1 MTVVRSIC
9 ESIYELLQEIQL
21 ETQFNDPPE
30 MVEYSAIG
38 SGAEAAMEHLSPDYD
53 NHPTTARC
61 WRWDRHLLYKRMT
74 LA

>member
-1 MTVVRSIC
+1 MQLTVGGFVSGG
-9 ESIYELLQEIQL
+9 SMVLL